1 VAAEQTMAPGNRIT
15 IDWHWHWLLRARK
28 LFNETRGGAG
38 AGCRICH
45 SLQPGV
51 KLVGPSLAGIGA
63 QAATRV
69 PGLSAEAYLRQS
81 LTEPDAHVVEG
92 YRRGQMPPDYLSRLN
107 QDQLEDFVAY
117 LLALR

>member
-1 VAAEQTMAPGNRIT
+1 VAAEQTIAPGNRIT
-15 IDWHWHWLLRARK
+15 IDWHWLPRARK

-38 AGCRICH
+38 TGYRICH

>member
-1 VAAEQTMAPGNRIT
+1 
-15 IDWHWHWLLRARK
+15 

-51 KLVGPSLAGIGA
+51 KLVGPSLVGIGA
-63 QAATRV
+63 QAATRM